1 MESESRVDL
10 DEIVGLLREM
20 RWLATLGG
28 TEAEREA
35 YSERKQDLLDRISAE
50 RGPGGGPR

>member
-1 MESESRVDL
+1 MENESRIDL
-10 DEIVGLLREM
+10 DEVVELLEEM

-35 YSERKQDLLDRISAE
+35 YSVWKQDLLDRISAE
-50 RGPGGGPR
+50 REPGGGPG